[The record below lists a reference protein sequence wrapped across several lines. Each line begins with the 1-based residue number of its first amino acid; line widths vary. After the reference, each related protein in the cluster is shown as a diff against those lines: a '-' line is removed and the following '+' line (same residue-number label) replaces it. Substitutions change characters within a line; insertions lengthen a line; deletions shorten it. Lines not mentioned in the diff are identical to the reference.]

1 MNPKIEAVE
10 PMDGACLRLRFENGE
25 QRVFDVSP
33 YLDKGIFR
41 ELAVPAY
48 FQRVVASRYHV
59 EWPNGQDF
67 SHDTLYLRSVP
78 ADTLRAA

>member
-10 PMDGACLRLRFENGE
+10 PAEGTCLRLRFENGE
-25 QRVFDVSP
+25 QRIFDVSP

-48 FQRVVASRYHV
+48 FQRVMVSRRHV

-78 ADTLRAA
+78 VGTQRAA